1 MRASR
6 LSFVSLLALSM
17 AACGGGGG
25 GGSSSNPGNPPPP
38 PARSATEVTSKEQA
52 SNFLAKASFGGLP
65 GDVDALNGG
74 DAADWLRA
82 EFSKPET
89 LYLPGLVFRA
99 NAGEDI
105 DKRAHAYLFW
115 DAMIS
120 GDDQL
125 RQRMAFALSQIIVVS
140 DKGVGNEPLM
150 MAYYMDILARNAFGN
165 YRDLLEEI
173 TYSPAMAEY
182 LTYLRNR
189 KGDENTGRMPD
200 ENYAREITQLFTIG
214 LIELNMDGT
223 PRLGSDGEPI
233 ETFDNEDIIGLARVF
248 TGLGLKGTGFQS
260 RFADEDGEYA
270 PLQMY
275 PDQHSE
281 LEKVFLGTT
290 IPAGTGGE
298 ESITIA
304 LDTLFNHPN
313 VAPFVSRQLIQRFT
327 TSSPTPDYIE
337 RVATAFENGRF
348 TTASGDSFGTGR
360 RGDLQATLAAVLLDQ
375 TQFDDIGTQGGKIRE
390 PILRFIHWARAFN
403 VDNIVSENER
413 WLSDTSDTGTRL
425 AQQPLGSPSVFNFYR
440 PGYVAPGTQTGA
452 LDLTAP
458 EFQIVNESSNIGY
471 VNFMTR
477 FAMDDSPRRDSSLN
491 SFAVSY
497 DDEIA
502 LVEDPPALVA
512 HLDELLTGGRM
523 SDITKTRIEQ
533 AIAEIPIDSDPAEA
547 PEDRLKRA
555 EIAVLMAVTSPAFTV
570 Q

>member
-1 MRASR
+1 
-6 LSFVSLLALSM
+6 M